1 MATVFATICA
11 GETKEESN
19 IQEIKHVDE
28 TQTDADLKGI
38 SYTEIKDGVKE
49 WVLTADSGSYFENEG
64 YVSLVQIHMTFYRK
78 DGKRIIL
85 TGERAKLDTV
95 TKDIEVNG
103 NVVVIP
109 DEGYRLKTDSLKY
122 CASKRYIH
130 TQDRVYMTG
139 QDVTVEGRGMEF
151 HVDSKRVIILE
162 DVKTI
167 IRGS

>member
-1 MATVFATICA
+1 MITVFATICA
-11 GETKEESN
+11 GETEEEGN
-19 IQEIKHVDE
+19 IEGIKNVDK

-38 SYTEIKDGVKE
+38 SYTQTKDGFKE
-49 WVLTADSGSYFENEG
+49 WLLTADSGSYFEDKG
-64 YVSLVQIHMTFYRK
+64 LVSLAHIHMTFYRR

-85 TGERAKLDTV
+85 TGERAKLDAV

-103 NVVVIP
+103 NVIVIP

-122 CASKRYIH
+122 CASKRYIY
-130 TQDRVYMTG
+130 TQDRVYMIG
-139 QDVTVEGRGMEF
+139 QNVSVEGMGMEF
-151 HVDSKRVIILE
+151 HVDSKRIIILR